1 MADARS
7 PSRLMPLAVAGA
19 AALVVAGAGL
29 FYFATQTATG
39 PERGDVHTV
48 VVGQRTCDPADFTL
62 PAGRVTF
69 EIHNASDRPIEWEIL
84 DGVMVVEEREN
95 IAPGFHSL
103 LTAKLKPGTFEI
115 TCGLLSNPRG
125 RLVVTP
131 SASSEDERVAPPVT
145 AFIGPLS
152 EFKVYLVTQSN
163 ALVDAAGALS
173 AAVKSGDVEAS
184 KAAWLAARL
193 PYKRME
199 AVTGRIADL
208 ENAIDPL
215 SDYLEKREDD
225 PAFTGFHRIEYGLW
239 RQETT
244 EGLAPVADRLAA
256 DVATL
261 KGRLREMK
269 LAPGDLA
276 GLAARQAERLGSGQI
291 ATGEDR
297 WSGADLAGIAA
308 NLEGI
313 AKGAGLL
320 APLVSAAA
328 PEVGGRYEQSLAAA
342 RAALD
347 GVGEAEGYPL
357 YGNVGLQ
364 AREKIAGT
372 FTALGEAIAAMN
384 PAIGLE

>member
-1 MADARS
+1 
-7 PSRLMPLAVAGA
+7 MPLAVAGA
-19 AALVVAGAGL
+19 AVLAAAGAGL
-29 FYFATQTATG
+29 FYYATRTAVG
-39 PERGDVHTV
+39 PERGDVHKV
-48 VVGQRTCDPADFTL
+48 VVGQRTCDPADFTV

-131 SASSEDERVAPPVT
+131 SAASEGERVAPPVT

-152 EFKVYLVTQSN
+152 EFKVYLARQSN
-163 ALVDAAGALS
+163 ALVAAAETLGL
-173 AAVKSGDVEAS
+173 AVKSGDVDAAR
-184 KAAWLAARL
+184 AAWLDARL

-215 SDYLEKREDD
+215 PDYLEKREDD

-239 RQETT
+239 QQGTT
-244 EGLAPVADRLAA
+244 EGLAPVADKLVA
-256 DVATL
+256 DVAAL
-261 KGRLREMK
+261 KTRLRAMK
-269 LAPGDLA
+269 LAPEDLA
-276 GLAARQAERLGSGQI
+276 GTAARQAERLGDSQI
-291 ATGEDR
+291 VAGEDR

-308 NLEGI
+308 SLEGI

-320 APLVSAAA
+320 APLVSDAA
-328 PEVGGRYEQSLAAA
+328 PAVSARYEESLAAA
-342 RAALD
+342 RALLGTYAAADGYPPYGTLD
-347 GVGEAEGYPL
+347 GE
-357 YGNVGLQ
+357 
-364 AREKIAGT
+364 ARERLAAA
-372 FTALGEAIAAMN
+372 FTALGAAIAAMN
-384 PAIGLE
+384 PTIGLE